1 MSHLFLSLTLL
12 FVQQEPAIDV
22 EGYRDRL
29 RRNLETRCLA
39 QPYFR
44 ECRNLEDP
52 GWRPPVPRCIVG
64 REDIS

>member
-1 MSHLFLSLTLL
+1 MSHLFLSLALL
-12 FVQQEPAIDV
+12 FVQQEPAHDA

-29 RRNLETRCLA
+29 RRNLESQCRV

-44 ECRNLEDP
+44 DCRNLENP
-52 GWRPPVPRCIVG
+52 NWRPPVPRCISG